1 MLPLTKEVHTFT
13 WVYGQPEN
21 VIITGN
27 FDNWE
32 KKIHMDKDPL
42 TNIFISR
49 ILLPIGQKIIYKF
62 VVDGIWQNDPMLPE
76 EVDMQGN
83 KNNVLI
89 LKPSGNT
96 TSSSN
101 NNYSLSPTTPKN
113 EPKKGDTEDIK
124 PKMIPN
130 TNKKILRNSKSFT
143 KHVPKHTHYEFI
155 ENKIE
160 NNINNNLFKVLLM
173 GDTGTGKTCIL
184 SRFAY
189 NEFSIK
195 SNSRYG
201 IDFGTKIVQLNNN
214 KTMINTH
221 IWDTSRYSKHIPL
234 FYLRGSICA
243 IIVYDITDKDSFD
256 NTRFWV
262 QDIKNKYERLRSQE
276 NTLSIMLV
284 GNKIDQES
292 EREVTYEK
300 AKKFADEEKIL
311 FEEISALGAINVENA
326 FHNVLEDLYQKV
338 SAKKTKK
345 QLN

>member
-1 MLPLTKEVHTFT
+1 MLPSTKEVHTFT

-32 KKIHMDKDPL
+32 KKIQMDKDPL

-76 EVDMQGN
+76 ETDMQGN

-89 LKPSGNT
+89 IKPNDPYISQKKELK
-96 TSSSN
+96 
-101 NNYSLSPTTPKN
+101 K
-113 EPKKGDTEDIK
+113 DTDNIK

-130 TNKKILRNSKSFT
+130 KKLNSKFHV
-143 KHVPKHTHYEFI
+143 KQVPKHTRYEFI

-195 SNSRYG
+195 SKAKYG
-201 IDFGTKIVQLNNN
+201 IDFGTKVVQLNNN
-214 KTMINTH
+214 KTAVNTH

-234 FYLRGSICA
+234 FYLKGSICV
-243 IIVYDITDKDSFD
+243 IIVYDITNKITFENSKL
-256 NTRFWV
+256 WI
-262 QDIKNKYERLRSQE
+262 QDIKNKYERNHTE
-276 NTLSIMLV
+276 EDTISIMLI
-284 GNKIDQES
+284 GNKIDQEK
-292 EREVTYEK
+292 ERDVSYEK
-300 AKKFADEEKIL
+300 AKKFADGEKIL

-338 SAKKTKK
+338 SKKR
-345 QLN
+345 QNN

>member
-1 MLPLTKEVHTFT
+1 MLPVTKEVHTFT

-32 KKIHMDKDPL
+32 KKIYMDKDPL

-49 ILLPIGQKIIYKF
+49 ILLPIGEKIIYKF

-76 EVDMQGN
+76 EIDMQGN
-83 KNNVLI
+83 KNNVLVI
-89 LKPSGNT
+89 K
-96 TSSSN
+96 SN
-101 NNYSLSPTTPKN
+101 DTFAGYEQKKELNKKDTNN
-113 EPKKGDTEDIK
+113 II

-130 TNKKILRNSKSFT
+130 TKKKNLKYQAKQT
-143 KHVPKHTHYEFI
+143 PKKTRYEFI

-173 GDTGTGKTCIL
+173 GDSGTGKTCIL
-184 SRFAY
+184 SRYAY

-195 SNSRYG
+195 SKSKYG
-201 IDFGTKIVQLNNN
+201 IDFGTKVVQLNNN
-214 KTMINTH
+214 KVSVNTH

-234 FYLRGSICA
+234 FYLQGSICV
-243 IIVYDITDKDSFD
+243 IVVYDITNKNSFD
-256 NTRFWV
+256 NSKFWI
-262 QDIKNKYERLRSQE
+262 QDIKNKYERLRSKE
-276 NTLSIMLV
+276 DTMSIMLL
-284 GNKIDQES
+284 GNKIDQEG
-292 EREVTYEK
+292 EREVSYEK
-300 AKKFADEEKIL
+300 AKKFSDDEKIL

-338 SAKKTKK
+338 SIKK
-345 QLN
+345 QKN